1 MQTKIH
7 LLTAQ
12 NPLGKR
18 NGFALMTAVFLMLL
32 ISILLLK
39 MLSYTSETSQ
49 RTVNEYLSEQATL
62 LTYSATEYALL
73 AISGQERNVSSKCIQ
88 TLSAVYPNNTTPIFD
103 INISIQY
110 VWSNNLTPTTPLYP
124 GTCQGYID
132 SAQAPTN
139 QLTTDESNGAA
150 VIEVVVTSKASLE
163 LDQPIRQ
170 YRKSLQKL

>member
-39 MLSYTSETSQ
+39 MLSYTSETAQ
-49 RTVNEYLSEQATL
+49 RSVNEYLNEQAEL

-73 AISGQERNVSSKCIQ
+73 AISGRERNVSSNCIQ
-88 TLSAVYPNNTTPIFD
+88 TISAVYPNNTTPMFN

-110 VWSNNLTPTTPLYP
+110 VWSNALTPAN
-124 GTCQGYID
+124 GSCQGYID
-132 SAQAPTN
+132 SAQAATS

-150 VIEVVVTSKASLE
+150 VIEVVVASNASLG